1 MYYCNIFR
9 KSRHGLVPITI
20 RRRIMA
26 LAITEDHRSLGD
38 VVRSFAADRQLRGEA
53 RRALDNDSPAL
64 PGVWKQIADL
74 GWLGLHLPEGHG
86 GSGFGLAE
94 LAVVADELGY
104 AISPGPFLATVTASA
119 VVAQAGSD
127 AQRERYLAGL
137 GDGTTPAGLGLAS
150 GLTHGPDG
158 AVDGTL
164 TAVLGGRWASL
175 LLLRAGEDLIIVDA
189 ADPAVL
195 LEPLTGIDPSLGLAR
210 VRVSGLRPAV
220 ESVLPGAA
228 TAGTAVF
235 RGLAAAEAAG
245 GARAC
250 LDFALDY
257 AKVREQFGRII
268 GGFQAV
274 KHHLANLLVGV
285 ELATAL
291 AWDANRGAGSGEEAT
306 LAAAAAAS
314 QAVPNYQEAAQK
326 AIQIFGGIGF
336 TWEHD
341 AHLYL
346 RRAAA
351 LAAVTAAAGDADS
364 DVYALANHGVRRLYG
379 VDLPPEAAEYR
390 AQAQAFLAGYRQ
402 TPEPERRAR
411 LTESGYLVPHWP
423 GPFGRAAGPVEQ
435 LVIEEELAEVEKPV
449 LGIGGWVLLT
459 LTQTASQEQIDRWVG
474 PSLLGEYY
482 WCQLFSEPNAG
493 SDAAAVQTKGVKVD
507 GGWRVTGQKVWTS
520 GAQHSNRGLATIR
533 TDPTA
538 PKHKGITAMVIDLTD
553 PGVEVRPLREIT
565 GEALFNEVFFNDI
578 FIPDAD
584 VVGQVNDGWRV
595 ARAVL
600 GNERV
605 TIGGGSRE
613 GVSAFELLELA
624 TRYAVSDSESVRAV
638 GRLLVEEQAMRVVN
652 LRQVTRAVIGS
663 GPGPEGNVT
672 KLLSA
677 EHAQRVTELALRL
690 AGLAAVTGDEERVAF
705 EYLFDRCLSIAG
717 GTSEITRN
725 VIAERILGLP
735 RDPLVR

>member
-1 MYYCNIFR
+1 
-9 KSRHGLVPITI
+9 
-20 RRRIMA
+20 MA
-26 LAITEDHRSLGD
+26 LAITDDHRTLAD
-38 VVRSFAADRQLRGEA
+38 VVRSFAADREVRGDA
-53 RRALDNDSPAL
+53 RRALDTDHPVL

-74 GWLGLHLPEGHG
+74 GWLGLHVPESHG

-104 AISPGPFLATVTASA
+104 AVSPGPFLATVAASA
-119 VVAQAGSD
+119 IVTALGEAG
-127 AQRERYLAGL
+127 QRERYLPSLA
-137 GDGTTPAGLGLAS
+137 DGGAPAGLGLGA
-150 GLTHGPDG
+150 GLSRDARGQI
-158 AVDGTL
+158 DGTMA
-164 TAVLGGRWASL
+164 AVLGARWASVL
-175 LLLRAGEDLIIVDA
+175 VLRAGDDLIILDT
-189 ADPAVL
+189 ADPSVRV
-195 LEPLTGIDPSLGLAR
+195 EPVTGIDPSLGLAS
-210 VRVSGLRPAV
+210 VRVTALSVPAAAI
-220 ESVLPGAA
+220 LPGAA
-228 TAGTAVF
+228 RGAATLF
-235 RGLAAAEAAG
+235 RSLAAAEAAG

-250 LDFALDY
+250 LDLALDY
-257 AKVREQFGRII
+257 AKVREQFGRVI
-268 GGFQAV
+268 GSFQAV
-274 KHHLANLLVGV
+274 KHHLANMLVGV

-291 AWDANRGAGSGEEAT
+291 AWDAARGESTGDEAA

-314 QAVPNYQEAAQK
+314 FALANYREAAQK
-326 AIQIFGGIGF
+326 AIQLFGGIGF

-351 LAAVTAAAGDADS
+351 LSAVVAAVGDADADA
-364 DVYALANHGVRRLYG
+364 DVYALAGNGTRRQYT
-379 VDLPPEAAEYR
+379 VDLPPEAAGYR
-390 AQAQAFLAGYRQ
+390 EQARAFLARYRE
-402 TPEPERRAR
+402 TPAPARRGLLA
-411 LTESGYLVPHWP
+411 ESGYLVPHWP
-423 GPFGRAAGPVEQ
+423 GPFGRGAGPVEQ
-435 LVIEEELAEVEKPV
+435 LVIEEELTEVEMPT

-459 LTQTASQEQIDRWVG
+459 LTQTATPEQIERWVP
-474 PSLLGEYY
+474 PSLAGDLY

-493 SDAAAVQTKGVKVD
+493 SDAAAVQARGEKVD
-507 GGWRVTGQKVWTS
+507 GGWKITGQKVWTS

-533 TDPTA
+533 TDPSA
-538 PKHKGITAMVIDLTD
+538 PKHKGITAVVVDLQA

-565 GEALFNEVFFNDI
+565 GEALFNEVFFNEV
-578 FIPDAD
+578 FVPDAD
-584 VVGQVNDGWRV
+584 VVGEVNDGWRV
-595 ARAVL
+595 ARTTL

-624 TRYAVSDSESVRAV
+624 ARYGVTDTENVRAIA
-638 GRLLVEEQAMRVVN
+638 RLVVEEQAMRVVN

-677 EHAQRVTELALRL
+677 EHAQRVTELAMRL
-690 AGLAAVTGDEERVAF
+690 AGPAAVTGAEERVSF

>member
-1 MYYCNIFR
+1 M
-9 KSRHGLVPITI
+9 SRHGPVPII
-20 RRRIMA
+20 IWRRIMA
-26 LAITEDHRSLGD
+26 LAITDDHRSLGD
-38 VVRSFAADRQLRGEA
+38 VVRSFAADRQLRAEA
-53 RRALDNDSPAL
+53 RRALDTDSPAL
-64 PGVWKQIADL
+64 PGVWKQVADL
-74 GWLGLHLPEGHG
+74 GWLGLHLPESYG
-86 GSGFGLAE
+86 GSDFGLAE
-94 LAVVADELGY
+94 LAVVTDELGY
-104 AISPGPFLATVTASA
+104 ALSPGPFLATVTASA
-119 VVAQAGSD
+119 IVAQAGDD
-127 AQRERYLAGL
+127 AQRARLLPGLA
-137 GDGTTPAGLGLAS
+137 DGSAPAGLGLAA
-150 GLTHGPDG
+150 GLTRAADGLVSG
-158 AVDGTL
+158 AVP
-164 TAVLGGRWASL
+164 AVLGGRWASL
-175 LLLRAGEDLIIVDA
+175 LLLRAGADLLILDA
-189 ADPAVL
+189 ADPAVAI
-195 LEPLTGIDPSLGLAR
+195 EPVTGIDPSLGLAR
-210 VRVSGLRPAV
+210 VQVSGLRPEAEV
-220 ESVLPGAA
+220 ILPGAA
-228 TAGTAVF
+228 GAGTALF

-250 LDFALDY
+250 LDQALDY
-257 AKVREQFGRII
+257 AKIREQFGRII

-291 AWDANRGAGSGEEAT
+291 AWDANRGAASAEEGA

-314 QAVPNYQEAAQK
+314 FALPNYREAAQQ

-351 LAAVTAAAGDADS
+351 LSAVVAAAGDADS
-364 DVYALANHGVRRLYG
+364 DVYALAGAGVRRQYAI
-379 VDLPPEAAEYR
+379 DLPPEAAEYR
-390 AQAQAFLAGYRQ
+390 AQAQAFLDSYRKS
-402 TPEPERRAR
+402 PEPERRAL

-423 GPFGRAAGPVEQ
+423 APFGRGAGPVEQ
-435 LVIEEELAEVEKPV
+435 LVLEEELAEVERPV

-459 LTQTASQEQIDRWVG
+459 LTQTASQEQIDRWVR
-474 PSLLGEYY
+474 PSLLGQYY

-493 SDAAAVQTKGVKVD
+493 SDAAAVQTRGVKVD

-533 TDPTA
+533 TDPAA

-565 GEALFNEVFFNDI
+565 GEALFNEVFINDV
-578 FIPDAD
+578 FIPEAD
-584 VVGQVNDGWRV
+584 VVGEVNDGWRV
-595 ARAVL
+595 ARATL

-624 TRYAVSDSESVRAV
+624 ARYAVSDSENVRAA

-690 AGLAAVTGDEERVAF
+690 AGPAAVTGAEERVAF

>member
-1 MYYCNIFR
+1 M
-9 KSRHGLVPITI
+9 SRHGLVPITI
-20 RRRIMA
+20 RRPLMA
-26 LAITEDHRSLGD
+26 LAITDDHRSLGD
-38 VVRSFAADRQLRGEA
+38 VVRSFAAGRQLRGEA
-53 RRALDNDSPAL
+53 RRALDTDSPAL
-64 PGVWKQIADL
+64 PGAWKQVADL
-74 GWLGLHLPEGHG
+74 GWLSLHLPEGYG

-119 VVAQAGSD
+119 IVALAGHD
-127 AQRERYLAGL
+127 GQRERHLPGLA
-137 GDGTTPAGLGLAS
+137 DGTMPAGLGLAA
-150 GLTHGPDG
+150 GLTRGADG
-158 AVDGTL
+158 LIDGTIA
-164 TAVLGGRWASL
+164 AVLGGRWASL
-175 LLLRAGEDLIIVDA
+175 LLLRAGEDLIVVDV

-195 LEPLTGIDPSLGLAR
+195 VEPVSGIDPSLGLAS
-210 VRVSGLRPAV
+210 VRVSALRPPSEAI
-220 ESVLPGAA
+220 LPG
-228 TAGTAVF
+228 TACLGSTLF
-235 RGLAAAEAAG
+235 RSLAAAEASG

-250 LDFALDY
+250 LDFALEY
-257 AKVREQFGRII
+257 ATVREQFGRVI

-274 KHHLANLLVGV
+274 KHHLANMLVGV

-291 AWDANRGAGSGEEAT
+291 AWDASRGASSAEEAA

-314 QAVPNYQEAAQK
+314 FAVPNYREAAQK

-351 LAAVTAAAGDADS
+351 LAAVIAAVGDADGEVS
-364 DVYALANHGVRRLYG
+364 ALAGAGVKRQYA

-390 AQAQAFLAGYRQ
+390 AQAQAFLASYRR
-402 TPEPERRAR
+402 TPEAEQRA
-411 LTESGYLVPHWP
+411 LLAESGYLVPHWP
-423 GPFGRAAGPVEQ
+423 RPFGRAAGPVEQ
-435 LVIEEELAEVEKPV
+435 LVIDEELAEVDKPA

-459 LTQTASQEQIDRWVG
+459 LTQTASQQQIDRWVR

-482 WCQLFSEPNAG
+482 WCQLFSEPSAG
-493 SDAAAVQTKGVKVD
+493 SDAAAVQSRGVKVD

-533 TDPTA
+533 TDPAA

-553 PGVEVRPLREIT
+553 PGIEVRPLREIT
-565 GEALFNEVFFNDI
+565 GEALFNEVFINDV
-578 FIPDAD
+578 FVPDAD
-584 VVGQVNDGWRV
+584 VVGAVNDGWRV
-595 ARAVL
+595 ARATL

-605 TIGGGSRE
+605 TIGGGSRD
-613 GVSAFELLELA
+613 GVQAAELLELA
-624 TRYAVSDSESVRAV
+624 VRYGVSDTEDVRAI
-638 GRLLVEEQAMRVVN
+638 GRLLVEEQAMRVIN
-652 LRQVTRAVIGS
+652 LRQVTRAVLGS

-677 EHAQRVTELALRL
+677 EHAQRVTELAMRL
-690 AGLAAVTGDEERVAF
+690 AGPAAVTGAEERMSF
-705 EYLFDRCLSIAG
+705 EYLFNRCLSIAG

>member
-1 MYYCNIFR
+1 M
-9 KSRHGLVPITI
+9 SRRELVPITI

-26 LAITEDHRSLGD
+26 LAITDDHRSLGD

-53 RRALDNDSPAL
+53 RRALDADNPAL
-64 PGVWKQIADL
+64 PGAWKQIADL
-74 GWLGLHLPEGHG
+74 GWLGLHLPEGYG

-94 LAVVADELGY
+94 LAVVTDELGY
-104 AISPGPFLATVTASA
+104 AVSPGPFLATVTASA
-119 VVAQAGSD
+119 IVAQAGD
-127 AQRERYLAGL
+127 DGQRGRHLPGLA
-137 GDGTTPAGLGLAS
+137 DGSVPAGLGLAA
-150 GLTHGPDG
+150 GLTRRPDG
-158 AVDGTL
+158 RVDGTAP
-164 TAVLGGRWASL
+164 AVLGGRWASL
-175 LLLRAGEDLIIVDA
+175 LLLRAGEDLIILDA
-189 ADPAVL
+189 DDPAVVV
-195 LEPLTGIDPSLGLAR
+195 EPVTGVDPSLGLAS
-210 VRVSGLRPAV
+210 VQVSALRPPAEV
-220 ESVLPGAA
+220 ILPGAA
-228 TAGTAVF
+228 RAGTTVF
-235 RGLAAAEAAG
+235 RALAAAEAAG

-250 LDFALDY
+250 LDLALDY
-257 AKVREQFGRII
+257 AKVREQFGRVI

-274 KHHLANLLVGV
+274 KHHLANMLVGV

-291 AWDANRGAGSGEEAT
+291 AWDANRGAASAEEAA

-314 QAVPNYQEAAQK
+314 LALPNYQEAAQQ

-351 LAAVTAAAGDADS
+351 LSAVTAAAGDADG
-364 DVYALANHGVRRLYG
+364 DVYALASAGIRRQYA

-390 AQAQAFLAGYRQ
+390 AQARVFLAGYRQ
-402 TPEPERRAR
+402 TPESERRA
-411 LTESGYLVPHWP
+411 LLAESGYLVPHWP
-423 GPFGRAAGPVEQ
+423 KPFGRAASPVEQ
-435 LVIEEELAEVEKPV
+435 LVIEEELAGVEKPE

-459 LTQTASQEQIDRWVG
+459 LTQTASQEQIDRWVR

-493 SDAAAVQTKGVKVD
+493 SDAAAVQTRGVKVD

-520 GAQHSNRGLATIR
+520 GAQHSNRGLATVR
-533 TDPTA
+533 TDPAA
-538 PKHKGITAMVIDLTD
+538 PKHKGITAMVIDMQA

-565 GEALFNEVFFNDI
+565 GEALFNEVFFNDV

-584 VVGQVNDGWRV
+584 VVGEVNDGWRV
-595 ARAVL
+595 ARATL

-605 TIGGGSRE
+605 TIGGGSRD
-613 GVSAFELLELA
+613 GISAFELLELA
-624 TRYAVSDSESVRAV
+624 ARYAVSDTENVRAV
-638 GRLLVEEQAMRVVN
+638 GRLLIEEQAMRVLN

-677 EHAQRVTELALRL
+677 EHAQRVTELAMRL
-690 AGLAAVTGDEERVAF
+690 AGPAAVTGGEERVAF

>member
-1 MYYCNIFR
+1 
-9 KSRHGLVPITI
+9 
-20 RRRIMA
+20 MA
-26 LAITEDHRSLGD
+26 LAITDDHRSLGD

-53 RRALDNDSPAL
+53 RRALDADNPAL
-64 PGVWKQIADL
+64 PGAWKQIADL
-74 GWLGLHLPEGHG
+74 GWLGLHLPEGYG

-94 LAVVADELGY
+94 LAVVTDELGY
-104 AISPGPFLATVTASA
+104 AVSPGPFLATVTASA
-119 VVAQAGSD
+119 IVAQAGD
-127 AQRERYLAGL
+127 DGQRGRHLPGLA
-137 GDGTTPAGLGLAS
+137 DGSVPAGLGLAA
-150 GLTHGPDG
+150 GLTRRPDG
-158 AVDGTL
+158 RVDGTAP
-164 TAVLGGRWASL
+164 AVLGGRWASL
-175 LLLRAGEDLIIVDA
+175 LLLRAGEDLIILDA
-189 ADPAVL
+189 DDPAVVV
-195 LEPLTGIDPSLGLAR
+195 EPVTGVDPSLGLAS
-210 VRVSGLRPAV
+210 VQVSALRPPAEV
-220 ESVLPGAA
+220 ILPGAA
-228 TAGTAVF
+228 P
-235 RGLAAAEAAG
+235 RGRHGVPCARRGGGGRGIFQAAS
-245 GARAC
+245 R
-250 LDFALDY
+250 LDLALDY

-274 KHHLANLLVGV
+274 KHHLANMLVGARQT
-285 ELATAL
+285 ATAL
-291 AWDANRGAGSGEEAT
+291 AWDANRGAASAEEAA

-314 QAVPNYQEAAQK
+314 LALPNYQEAARP

-341 AHLYL
+341 APTCTCAGP
-346 RRAAA
+346 RPCSPSS
-351 LAAVTAAAGDADS
+351 TPAAGDADG
-364 DVYALANHGVRRLYG
+364 DVYALASAGVRRQYA
-379 VDLPPEAAEYR
+379 VDLPPEATGWQEQAE
-390 AQAQAFLAGYRQ
+390 AFLAGYRQ
-402 TPEPERRAR
+402 APEPERRA
-411 LTESGYLVPHWP
+411 LLAESGYLVPHWP
-423 GPFGRAAGPVEQ
+423 KPFGRAASPVEQ
-435 LVIEEELAEVEKPV
+435 LVIEEELAGVEKPE

-459 LTQTASQEQIDRWVG
+459 LTQTASQEQIDRWVR

-493 SDAAAVQTKGVKVD
+493 SDAAAVQARGVKVD

-533 TDPTA
+533 TDPAA
-538 PKHKGITAMVIDLTD
+538 PKHKGITAMVIDMQA

-565 GEALFNEVFFNDI
+565 GEALFNEVFFNDV

-584 VVGQVNDGWRV
+584 VVGEVNDGWRV
-595 ARAVL
+595 ARATL

-605 TIGGGSRE
+605 TIGGGSRD
-613 GVSAFELLELA
+613 GISAFELLELA
-624 TRYAVSDSESVRAV
+624 ARYAVSDTGNVRAV
-638 GRLLVEEQAMRVVN
+638 GRLLIEEQAMRVLN

-677 EHAQRVTELALRL
+677 EHAQRVTELAMRL
-690 AGLAAVTGDEERVAF
+690 AGPAAVAGGEERVAF